1 MFRICLSLCLLF
13 LTGSLANPAQ
23 ASGCCF
29 ETKRWKIALSSDDG
43 YSNSVVLAPGNDTRV
58 NLLLLIADRNRTSGL
73 PLVSQEEQ
81 AKRGEGYSDYSSTNE
96 TRLFRWRSFR
106 GRLASP
112 VGNQPQ
118 PPDGEPDPCN
128 SASIAGF
135 RAGVSAAR
143 GIDRAEKARL
153 VAFRQGTETACAAGG
168 AGSAIA
174 TGGGG
179 FSKAAQ
185 PFAVYAEAAQA
196 FNTGDHVGSI
206 IRFAQLYQAKDPW
219 VREAATYMLARG
231 LLRLASEGAIDEYGS
246 LRPAESKSTDKFD
259 RAERAMRLYL
269 RRYPEGQ
276 YATSMRGLFRRL
288 YWLKSDEAALAAEYQ
303 ALFALRDPAKR
314 GLSDVELAE
323 EIDNKLLG
331 YYPFAQKPADIKD
344 PVLLA
349 VLDLGNMRTPGY
361 AESEPIGE
369 PRAGEIDRADLE
381 AQRPLFTGEPALFD
395 FLLASYAF
403 HIDRRPAEVLTL
415 IPDAARQERF
425 SYLEFSRQMLRGLAL
440 EATKDPNARGFWRDM
455 VRGATQPYQQEALQ
469 MAIAMSAE
477 RHGDA
482 DSVFAVDSPVR
493 DPFVRKMILAYVA
506 GPDLL
511 RRQAANSRVA
521 LEEREFA
528 LFTLLYKD
536 LAQARHREFLSD
548 VTLITPDMGRGDKVD
563 FSELD
568 RDSLRTR
575 LPALEEFRKPYGLFA
590 CPPLPET
597 IGKLAKSP
605 RFAAGQLC
613 VAEFMRV
620 NSLFGFLLDT
630 PMPKDELGGGPSQ
643 FPGAPYSR
651 LEVYKAVIAN
661 PTATANDKAYALY
674 RAVIC
679 YDHGS
684 NDCGGIAVDQPQRAA
699 WFRRLKQDYPATRW
713 AKMADYYW

>member
-1 MFRICLSLCLLF
+1 MLRICLSVSLVCL
-13 LTGSLANPAQ
+13 TASLANSAR

-29 ETKRWKIALSSDDG
+29 ETKQWKIAQRSDDG

-58 NLLLLIADRNRTSGL
+58 NLLLLIADRNRASGL
-73 PLVSQEEQ
+73 PMVSMEEQ
-81 AKRGEGYSDYSSTNE
+81 AKREESYFDYPSTNE
-96 TRLFRWRSFR
+96 SRLFRWRSFR
-106 GRLASP
+106 ARLAPP

-118 PPDGEPDPCN
+118 SLDIEQDPCS
-128 SASIAGF
+128 SAAIATF
-135 RAGVSAAR
+135 QAGISVAR
-143 GIDRAEKARL
+143 GIDEAEKARL
-153 VAFRQGTETACAAGG
+153 VAFRQSIEQACSAHGIL
-168 AGSAIA
+168 SAIA
-174 TGGGG
+174 IRSVG
-179 FSKAAQ
+179 FSKVAQ
-185 PFAVYAEAAQA
+185 PFAVYIEAAQA
-196 FNTGDHVGSI
+196 FNMGDDAGSI
-206 IRFAQLYQAKDPW
+206 ARFAQLYQAEDPW
-219 VREAATYMLARG
+219 VRETATYMLARG

-246 LRPAESKSTDKFD
+246 VRPAEKKLADKFD

-269 RRYPEGQ
+269 RRYPKGR

-288 YWLKSDEAALAAEYQ
+288 YWLKSDQAALAAEYQ

-331 YYPFAQKPADIKD
+331 YYPFTQKPADIKD

-349 VLDLGNMRTPGY
+349 VLDLANMRTPGY
-361 AESEPIGE
+361 AESDPIGE
-369 PRAGEIDRADLE
+369 PRASAIDRAALE
-381 AQRPLFTGEPALFD
+381 AQRPFFAGEPALFD

-440 EATKDPNARGFWRDM
+440 DATKDPNARSFWRDM

-469 MAIAMSAE
+469 IAIAMSAE
-477 RHGDA
+477 RRGDVA
-482 DSVFAVDSPVR
+482 SLFAADSPVR

-511 RRQAANSRVA
+511 RRQAVNSRLS

-536 LAQARHREFLSD
+536 LAQARHQAFLSD
-548 VTLITPDMGRGDKVD
+548 VALITPDMGRGDKVN
-563 FSELD
+563 FSELE

-597 IGKLAKSP
+597 VRKLAKSP

-620 NSLFGFLLDT
+620 HSLFDFLLDT
-630 PMPKDELGGGPSQ
+630 PMPKDQLGGGQSQ

-651 LEVYKAVIAN
+651 LEAYKAVIAS

-679 YDHGS
+679 YDNGS
-684 NDCGGIAVDQPQRAA
+684 NDCGGVEVDQSQRAA